1 MDFIWLTVA
10 LVLGL
15 AARSVGLPPLVGF
28 LLAGFAL
35 DAVGVQA
42 GEMLGYF
49 ADLGVTLLLF
59 TIGLKLR
66 PQTMFRSE
74 IWAGASL
81 HLLFTVLV
89 FGSGIFGLSAAGFS
103 LFADLDVRTS
113 LLIAFALSFSSTV
126 FAVKVLEEKG
136 EMTSLHARVS
146 IGILVMQDIFA
157 VIFITFSTGKIP
169 SPWVLALPV
178 ALFAIRPLLGFLLDR
193 CGHGELLILFG
204 FAVAL
209 VVGYAGFELVDLKG
223 DIGALVMGAL
233 IAAHPKA
240 PELAKSLFGF
250 KDLFLVGFFLQ
261 IGLAGDPTLQSLGIA
276 ALLAVAVVIKLGLY
290 FLLLTRFKLRARTA
304 TLATLSLANYS
315 EFGLLVG
322 GIGVANGWIAGDWLV
337 IIALALSFTFVLAS
351 PLNTAANAIYE
362 RFATPLHGFETTTR
376 LPDDQ
381 PLDPGDAKI
390 FVFGMGRVGAS
401 AYDEMRA
408 RHGEVVVGIDCDAQE
423 VEKHREAGR
432 SVILDDATDPDFWER
447 VRLAANGRGRIV
459 MLALPVHAANLYAVR
474 QLTRNG
480 FPGVVAATARFP
492 DEARELEEA
501 GAHAAF
507 DLYAEAGTG
516 FADHVGAQVER
527 LAGDGLRQPR

>member
-1 MDFIWLTVA
+1 MDPIWLTVA
-10 LVLGL
+10 LLLGL
-15 AARSVGLPPLVGF
+15 TARSVGLPPLVGF

-35 DAVGVQA
+35 DSLGVQA
-42 GEMLGYF
+42 GETLGQI

-66 PQTMFRSE
+66 PQTMLRPE

-81 HLLFTVLV
+81 HILLTVLLF
-89 FGSGIFGLSAAGFS
+89 GAGIFGLSAIGFS
-103 LFADLDVRTS
+103 LFAALDLRTS
-113 LLIAFALSFSSTV
+113 LLIAFTLSFSSTV

-136 EMTSLHARVS
+136 EMSSLHARVA

-157 VIFITFSTGKIP
+157 VIFIALSTGKIP
-169 SPWVLALPV
+169 SLWALALPV

-204 FAVAL
+204 FAAAL
-209 VVGYAGFELVDLKG
+209 VVGYAGFELFDVKG
-223 DIGALVMGAL
+223 DLGALVIGAL

-240 PELAKSLFGF
+240 SELSKKLFGF

-261 IGLAGDPTLQSLGIA
+261 IGLAGDPTLQSLGVA
-276 ALLAVAVVIKLGLY
+276 ALLAVVVSIKLGLY

-322 GIGVANGWIAGDWLV
+322 AIGVSNGWIAGDWLV
-337 IIALALSFTFVLAS
+337 IIALALSFTFIFAS
-351 PLNTAANAIYE
+351 PLNTAAGAIYE
-362 RFATPLHGFETTTR
+362 RFAATLHRFETATR

-381 PLDPGDAKI
+381 PLDPGDAEI
-390 FVFGMGRVGAS
+390 FIFGMGRVGAG

-408 RHGEVVVGIDCDAQE
+408 RHGEVVLGIDCDSQE

-432 SVILDDATDPDFWER
+432 EVILDDATDPDFWER
-447 VRLAANGRGRIV
+447 VRSIADGRGRVV
-459 MLALPVHAANLYAVR
+459 MLTMPVHAANLYAAQR
-474 QLTRNG
+474 LADWD
-480 FPGVVAATARFP
+480 FPGIVAATARFP
-492 DEARELEEA
+492 DEVRELEEA
-501 GAHAAF
+501 GAQAAF
-507 DLYAEAGTG
+507 DLYAEAGSG
-516 FADHVGAQVER
+516 FADHVCAQIQRATE
-527 LAGDGLRQPR
+527 D